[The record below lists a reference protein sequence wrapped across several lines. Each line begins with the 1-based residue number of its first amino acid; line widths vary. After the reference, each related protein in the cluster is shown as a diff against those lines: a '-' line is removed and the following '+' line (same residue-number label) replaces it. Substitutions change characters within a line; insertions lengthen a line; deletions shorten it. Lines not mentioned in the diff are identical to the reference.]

1 MVDVEVRVTR
11 EIQLEA
17 FLGRVDFEREE
28 PIELLH
34 PDVIDGDI
42 VSGPGIA

>member
-17 FLGRVDFEREE
+17 FLGRVDFEREVS
-28 PIELLH
+28 IELLNPEH
-34 PDVIDGDI
+34 VIDGD
-42 VSGPGIA
+42 VPDPA